1 MTYLVSYDV
10 ADDKRRLRLSK
21 VLLDYGRRVQ
31 ESVFWVDVEEEEL
44 VERMRGRVRRVVSET
59 EDSVWV
65 VPVCKGCAGKVE
77 SVGVGKVPEVPGC
90 YVV

>member
-10 ADDKRRLRLSK
+10 ADDTRRLRLSK
-21 VLLDYGRRVQ
+21 VLLDYGKRVQ
-31 ESVFWVDVEEEEL
+31 ESVFWVELEEEEL
-44 VERMRGRVRRVVSET
+44 VERMKARVRREVSEG

-65 VPVCKGCAGKVE
+65 VALCKGCSGRVE
-77 SVGVGKVPEVPGC
+77 AVGVAKVPDVAGC